1 LIQPERFR
9 ARDARRGTELTSN
22 PARYGGFTG
31 SQQNELC
38 GCGFT
43 NRNQHQRQMM
53 VKDVA
58 RIVLCLLGLGYVMNF
73 ERGRAHCGIQNF
85 D

>member
-1 LIQPERFR
+1 
-9 ARDARRGTELTSN
+9 
-22 PARYGGFTG
+22 
-31 SQQNELC
+31 
-38 GCGFT
+38 
-43 NRNQHQRQMM
+43 MM